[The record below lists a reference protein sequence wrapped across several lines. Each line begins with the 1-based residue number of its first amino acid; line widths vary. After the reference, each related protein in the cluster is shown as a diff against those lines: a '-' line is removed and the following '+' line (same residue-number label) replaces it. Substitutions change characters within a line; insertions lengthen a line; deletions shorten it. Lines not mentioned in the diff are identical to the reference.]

1 MADWMHKTPLFDF
14 EKGEFVTLN
23 GHIKTVIGKEALKVW
38 IQKVLR
44 TELNNYEIYIGTG
57 YGTELETHLIG
68 RVYPKDYIRVE
79 IGESV
84 KTTLLKHDNV
94 TDVKINNIE
103 IDGNKINWNITV
115 YTDYGVITDGG
126 ET

>member
-1 MADWMHKTPLFDF
+1 MC
-14 EKGEFVTLN
+14 
-23 GHIKTVIGKEALKVW
+23 
-38 IQKVLR
+38 
-44 TELNNYEIYIGTG
+44 
-57 YGTELETHLIG
+57 
-68 RVYPKDYIRVE
+68 IRDR
-79 IGESV
+79 
-84 KTTLLKHDNV
+84 HDNV